1 MKIRL
6 SGPTCSALAL
16 FLAMAGTVLA
26 EPAGIT
32 LLGSGFTGTPFAIT
46 GDIVAESD
54 SLYETIRDFSQPDA
68 PTVISSTMGHAMDT
82 ILREFVCGD
91 GLLVGLTGPAPYG
104 EIGLSLFDVNDL
116 AKPDY
121 LGTINTLPYESAW
134 MRGRELL
141 ASTNGLLVAYDLSAP
156 LSPLFTAFI
165 PLATHDG
172 SRWPSAVGNT
182 LYQIETGAT
191 LRALDVSSAGQPAT
205 LGLPAL
211 AGDRIDALAA
221 GTGVIYALVAVSV
234 GQVDEHLDLVTSNVG
249 VPAVPVEVDRVTISV
264 GAGAAGRSLIRSGD
278 LLVAATADGQVQAF
292 GLETPSEP
300 EAGWVLA
307 HDCSRLVVTP
317 SAILVRE
324 GRDLFTYA
332 RTAWNV
338 APVLLNH
345 RGPLPQLHTV
355 VGEGPLQ
362 IAQYYWDRSILA
374 TVDVSEPALP
384 RLGPPIQ
391 MDSSGGQLQ
400 YVDGIGL
407 MAASSV
413 GRLVDFADPAQ
424 PVERDWI
431 SGEDGRSLLRLMS
444 RELVVVENRMT
455 DFGLKLLDISDL
467 SDPVQASVINERILM
482 GAADGL
488 LAGGNAAGVRLYDIA
503 DLTAPQLVGALPD
516 PGEVTCGTF
525 WRGHFYAVTTRNG
538 TDKTLEAWD
547 LGNLSAP
554 ILVSSLPLSF
564 TAKRLDLHGSR
575 LYVQGYMIFQVF
587 DLANLGT
594 PVALADAIWHNSA
607 GNGFAMNG
615 NVTTIGGQLLTMR
628 NDGLS
633 PSAVPPVALAA
644 VQFEPAWP
652 NPFNPSTQFAFV
664 VDTERDLTLSVYDVR
679 GRRLTELA
687 HGRFTSGRH
696 NATWDGTDNTGTGV
710 AAGVY
715 LVRLHGTG
723 IEAVQTVTLVK

>member
-1 MKIRL
+1 
-6 SGPTCSALAL
+6 LAL

-249 VPAVPVEVDRVTISV
+249 R
-264 GAGAAGRSLIRSGD
+264 
-278 LLVAATADGQVQAF
+278 
-292 GLETPSEP
+292 
-300 EAGWVLA
+300 
-307 HDCSRLVVTP
+307 
-317 SAILVRE
+317 
-324 GRDLFTYA
+324 A
-332 RTAWNV
+332 R
-338 APVLLNH
+338 
-345 RGPLPQLHTV
+345 
-355 VGEGPLQ
+355 
-362 IAQYYWDRSILA
+362 
-374 TVDVSEPALP
+374 
-384 RLGPPIQ
+384 
-391 MDSSGGQLQ
+391 SSGGSGPRDDQRRC
-400 YVDGIGL
+400 
-407 MAASSV
+407 
-413 GRLVDFADPAQ
+413 GRRRPLADP
-424 PVERDWI
+424 
-431 SGEDGRSLLRLMS
+431 LR
-444 RELVVVENRMT
+444 RPARRRHRRWT
-455 DFGLKLLDISDL
+455 GAGLR
-467 SDPVQASVINERILM
+467 P
-482 GAADGL
+482 
-488 LAGGNAAGVRLYDIA
+488 GNAVR
-503 DLTAPQLVGALPD
+503 
-516 PGEVTCGTF
+516 
-525 WRGHFYAVTTRNG
+525 TR
-538 TDKTLEAWD
+538 
-547 LGNLSAP
+547 
-554 ILVSSLPLSF
+554 
-564 TAKRLDLHGSR
+564 SR
-575 LYVQGYMIFQVF
+575 LG
-587 DLANLGT
+587 
-594 PVALADAIWHNSA
+594 A
-607 GNGFAMNG
+607 G
-615 NVTTIGGQLLTMR
+615 
-628 NDGLS
+628 
-633 PSAVPPVALAA
+633 P
-644 VQFEPAWP
+644 
-652 NPFNPSTQFAFV
+652 
-664 VDTERDLTLSVYDVR
+664 
-679 GRRLTELA
+679 
-687 HGRFTSGRH
+687 
-696 NATWDGTDNTGTGV
+696 
-710 AAGVY
+710 
-715 LVRLHGTG
+715 
-723 IEAVQTVTLVK
+723 